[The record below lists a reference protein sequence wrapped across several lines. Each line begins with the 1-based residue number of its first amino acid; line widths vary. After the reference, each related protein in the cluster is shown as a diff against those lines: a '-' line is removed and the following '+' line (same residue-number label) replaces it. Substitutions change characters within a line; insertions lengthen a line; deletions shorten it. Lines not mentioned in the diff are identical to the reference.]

1 MLIVQP
7 HIRVQ
12 RCCVNKQTES
22 AWIKSLSNVAVW
34 IGYTDMPPEG
44 HQAVSL
50 DHSITNW
57 NAAEPKNAGGED
69 CIIINDGGR
78 WDDRSCQSNI

>member
-1 MLIVQP
+1 MLQSGLATLTCL
-7 HIRVQ
+7 HM
-12 RCCVNKQTES
+12 E
-22 AWIKSLSNVAVW
+22 
-34 IGYTDMPPEG
+34 EG
-44 HQAVSL
+44 HQALSL

-57 NAAEPKNAGGED
+57 NAAETKNAGGED